1 MQEEKGCFP
10 FSVIDFLGS
19 SVTGPAL
26 FIYDTVSN
34 LDCIS
39 WAKVLVSLLWLFVL
53 VLRIIT
59 KKGKKTMENTP
70 DESSS
75 KHTKIGWKSQKKIAN
90 QITVKLLFKIY

>member
-19 SVTGPAL
+19 SVTGPAV

-39 WAKVLVSLLWLFVL
+39 WAKVFATLLVV
-53 VLRIIT
+53 VCARVAYDN
-59 KKGKKTMENTP
+59 KEREKTHGGH
-70 DESSS
+70 SR
-75 KHTKIGWKSQKKIAN
+75 
-90 QITVKLLFKIY
+90 